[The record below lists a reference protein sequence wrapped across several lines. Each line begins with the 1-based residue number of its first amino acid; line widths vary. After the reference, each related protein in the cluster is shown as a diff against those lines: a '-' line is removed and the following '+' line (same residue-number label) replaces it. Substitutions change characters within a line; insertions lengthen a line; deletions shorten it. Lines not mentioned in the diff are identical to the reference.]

1 MIPTT
6 EEITNQFSK
15 LNYFKWTDLNRQHI
29 IGICRISRGNPN
41 QGLSIPQQNEIIQTF
56 INDKNI
62 KQKSLTFIEYQCS
75 GRDINKQK
83 EIIDAI
89 EENTNT
95 VFVFSSID
103 RFTRDRNYGYILDK
117 CKEKNNILVFVKE
130 ELRSDHEEDERKIH
144 YGIFES
150 FKEGERITQRNR
162 NNAKFRKEHPELCK
176 QRDPIPPC
184 GFTYKTT
191 VIGGIT
197 KKIIVSN
204 DNEVKLSKVVKAF
217 KYGGNALSVNK
228 ILIEMTGNKKHAL
241 YDVNTNQLLSV
252 IPKGMMTH
260 QQIINF
266 FSTFNEEDVP
276 ITYRGRFITKSTISK
291 LLKI

>member
-1 MIPTT
+1 MTHLP
-6 EEITNQFSK
+6 EEITNQFNN
-15 LNYFKWTDLNRQHI
+15 LNFKWADLKHSRV
-29 IGICRISRGNPN
+29 IGICRISSGTIY
-41 QGLSIPQQNEIIQTF
+41 QGLSIPQQTQMLQKFNNNHIKSNNF
-56 INDKNI
+56 NI
-62 KQKSLTFIEYQCS
+62 FSYQRS

-95 VFVFSSID
+95 VFAFPSID

-117 CKEKNNILVFVKE
+117 CKENNNILVFVKE
-130 ELRSDHEEDERKIH
+130 ELRSDYEEDERKIH

-150 FKEGERITQRNR
+150 FKEGEKITLRNR

-176 QRDPIPPC
+176 PREKKPPC
-184 GFTYKTT
+184 GFTYVTT
-191 VIGGIT
+191 VIGGIA

-204 DNEVKLSKVVKAF
+204 ENEIKLSKVVKTL
-217 KYGGNALSVNK
+217 KYGGNATSVNK

-241 YDVNTNQLLSV
+241 YDVNTNQLLSE
-252 IPKGMMTH
+252 ISKGMMSQ
-260 QQIINF
+260 QQIVNF
-266 FSTFNEEDVP
+266 FATFNEEDVP
-276 ITYRGRFITKSTISK
+276 ITYRGKPITKSTISK

>member
-1 MIPTT
+1 MTHST
-6 EEITNQFSK
+6 EEITENFK
-15 LNYFKWTDLNRQHI
+15 LLNFKWTDLNKRRI
-29 IGICRISRGNPN
+29 IGICRISSGTIYD
-41 QGLSIPQQNEIIQTF
+41 GLSIPQQTQMLQKFN
-56 INDKNI
+56 KNYI
-62 KQKSLTFIEYQCS
+62 KSNNFYIFSYQRS

-95 VFVFSSID
+95 VFAFSSID

-144 YGIFES
+144 NGIFES

-176 QRDPIPPC
+176 PREPRPPC

-197 KKIIVSN
+197 KKIIIFN
-204 DNEVKLSKVVKAF
+204 DNEVKLSKVVKTL
-217 KYGGNALSVNK
+217 KYGGNASSVNK

-241 YDVNTNQLLSV
+241 YDVNTNQLLSE

-260 QQIINF
+260 QQIVNF

-276 ITYRGRFITKSTISK
+276 ITYRGRSITKSTISK